1 MTPLPFF
8 PHIKLFF
15 ITSPFPELQRRKKVP
30 FYPRPA
36 AAATDAGR
44 LNDFKTKKTLCGRRE
59 GGGTRNTKNF
69 DISLFF
75 GGGPFSILMSPVMYL
90 TFLFREL
97 NVCLRVFFSS
107 CPFSWPGCKCRVLYL
122 AKGPFLGGAMPPFFP
137 FPFSL
142 LRDALL
148 SRFQPKDNVPP
159 AV

>member
-97 NVCLRVFFSS
+97 NVCLFFSLS
-107 CPFSWPGCKCRVLYL
+107 LFLAWVQMSRSLFGKRALFWVVPCLLFSLSL
-122 AKGPFLGGAMPPFFP
+122 FLCSEMLCSPASNPRIMPPPLF
-137 FPFSL
+137 
-142 LRDALL
+142 
-148 SRFQPKDNVPP
+148 K
-159 AV
+159 